1 MLSSITNRLA
11 IFCGMLLVFCSLANA
26 SAIYYFQATGTVK
39 DTTTGSSGPT
49 DARARVT
56 VDANQIKIDLV
67 NAITGLGLG
76 DISNINGFGINF
88 GQAVNITG
96 YAVSSSVTFRTV
108 AKDGTY
114 SDIGPQNSNWV
125 FDQPLSSLNVFLDG
139 RQRSEE
145 RRVGKECRSRW
156 SPYH

>member
-1 MLSSITNRLA
+1 MMLSSMTNRLA
-11 IFCGMLLVFCSLANA
+11 VFCGMLLVFCSLANA

-67 NAITGLGLG
+67 NAITGLALG

-88 GQAVNITG
+88 GQAVKSTVYPDASPGAFIT
-96 YAVSSSVTFRTV
+96 
-108 AKDGTY
+108 
-114 SDIGPQNSNWV
+114 
-125 FDQPLSSLNVFLDG
+125 
-139 RQRSEE
+139 
-145 RRVGKECRSRW
+145 
-156 SPYH
+156 